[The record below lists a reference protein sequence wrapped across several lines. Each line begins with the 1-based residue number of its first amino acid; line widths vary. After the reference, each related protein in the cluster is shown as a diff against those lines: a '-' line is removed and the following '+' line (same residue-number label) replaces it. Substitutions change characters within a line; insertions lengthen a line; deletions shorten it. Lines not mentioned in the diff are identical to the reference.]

1 VVGAR
6 NQVLPDAS
14 EYVALKPRLRGV
26 SHEWGFYVS
35 LAAGVALVASAP
47 AGRALLG
54 AAIYAAAVSAL
65 LGVSAL
71 YHRIDW
77 RARARRWLRRLDHAM
92 IFVVIAATNTP
103 FALLALHGTL
113 ATVILALAW
122 AGAGGGIVL
131 QLVWTDHPKWAS
143 SLIGIGLGWVG
154 LLTLTQ
160 LPQRIGWA
168 AVAVMILAGALYT
181 VGAVIYARERPNPI
195 PGVFG
200 YHEVFHAL
208 VLAAAG
214 MQYGVIAFVVLPLA
228 VGTR

>member
-6 NQVLPDAS
+6 NRALPEAS
-14 EYVALKPRLRGV
+14 ESVALKPRLRGV

-54 AAIYAAAVSAL
+54 ALIYAVAVSAL

-92 IFVVIAATNTP
+92 IFVLIAATNTP

-122 AGAGGGIVL
+122 AGAAGGIVL

-154 LLTLTQ
+154 LATLTQ
-160 LPQRIGWA
+160 LPQSIGWA

-181 VGAVIYARERPNPI
+181 AGAVIYARERPNPI

-228 VGTR
+228 AGTR